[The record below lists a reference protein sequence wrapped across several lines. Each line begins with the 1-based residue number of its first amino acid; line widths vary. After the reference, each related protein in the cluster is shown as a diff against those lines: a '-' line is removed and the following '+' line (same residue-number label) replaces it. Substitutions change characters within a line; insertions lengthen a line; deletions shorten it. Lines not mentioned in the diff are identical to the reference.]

1 MVGTPFWSE
10 RFQAGERSKPFIV
23 HPPLRCALFAA
34 LILLPVFLNGLAALS
49 VLFVYLCCISIYCR
63 VPSALLVSAVRS
75 VSPFIALIVILNM
88 LFSGD
93 GQGGPVTG
101 DGLMRGGVLAARV
114 LVMYAALVVWIATT
128 SQEEMARAAA
138 AFVRPFSPRASG
150 RCAMIGFISFG
161 FLPVF
166 FEEYERIRLVQR
178 FRGME
183 RRRGIL
189 DRMRGMQAVL
199 IPLMVSA
206 VRRSAQLSMAV
217 ELRAVQETIGVL
229 FAGEGPGRGD
239 YARVLL
245 TAAVVATLLILNV

>member
-1 MVGTPFWSE
+1 MV
-10 RFQAGERSKPFIV
+10 
-23 HPPLRCALFAA
+23 
-34 LILLPVFLNGLAALS
+34 LPVFLDGLVALS
-49 VLFVYLCCISIYCR
+49 VWFVYICCISIYCR
-63 VPSALLVSAVRS
+63 VPSAMLASAARS
-75 VSPFIALIVILNM
+75 VAPFVVLIVLLNL

-93 GQGGPVTG
+93 GWGGPVTVH
-101 DGLMRGGVLAARV
+101 GLMRGGVLAARL

-138 AFVRPFSPRASG
+138 AFVRPFSSRASG
-150 RCAMIGFISFG
+150 KCAMIGFISFG

-183 RRRGIL
+183 RRKGPF

-199 IPLMVSA
+199 IPLVVSA
-206 VRRSAQLSMAV
+206 VRRSAQLGMAV
-217 ELRAVQETIGVL
+217 ELRAVEETIGVL
-229 FAGEGPGRGD
+229 LAGDGPRRND

-245 TAAVVATLLILNV
+245 TAAVVATPLILNV